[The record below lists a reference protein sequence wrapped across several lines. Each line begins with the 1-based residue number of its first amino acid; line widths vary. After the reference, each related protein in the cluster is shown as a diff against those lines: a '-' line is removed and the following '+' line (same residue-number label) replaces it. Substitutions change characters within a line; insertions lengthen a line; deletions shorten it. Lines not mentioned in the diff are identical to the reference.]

1 MTNIQ
6 KKSLQHISEL
16 LKSVD
21 SYQVYSAIT
30 SVMGKEGIDPKIINN
45 VIGKYKEAMNEQTE
59 KVSEAR
65 DWIDTIISD
74 QT

>member
-30 SVMGKEGIDPKIINN
+30 SVMEKEGVDPNVRKKIAD
-45 VIGKYKEAMNEQTE
+45 KYKETMNEQTG
-59 KVSEAR
+59 KLSEAR
-65 DWIDTIISD
+65 DWIDTMITD
-74 QT
+74 LT